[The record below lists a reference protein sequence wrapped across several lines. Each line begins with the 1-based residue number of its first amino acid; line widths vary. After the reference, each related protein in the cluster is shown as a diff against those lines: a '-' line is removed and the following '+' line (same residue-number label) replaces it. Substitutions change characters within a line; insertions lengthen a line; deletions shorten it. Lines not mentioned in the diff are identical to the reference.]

1 MPHTRRKKPSASQN
15 KRLQV
20 TDASG
25 WTHVTTNKHA
35 RRVRQPSLNPNAS
48 SSSTGNRNGLEDD
61 VAKEEVAEELV
72 PAEAPQKTTL
82 SDLQRQLGLYKQRWE
97 ESVTWGCVVEGLG
110 RGVPALLAGCG
121 SSGNS
126 NSDGDGNGD
135 GKEEV
140 KDKDEDQG
148 MNDISIVCIGL
159 GSPSGFLRGGWVDR
173 RAVSMYQLAAL
184 ASVLGWI
191 GESTSTQNPTPR
203 IKAYAQDP
211 VFNAHDE
218 TLLNELKITV
228 LTHPGAFQKVTPK
241 TLLFCPGAERR
252 HIELLL
258 AHNPAI
264 VVGGPLEDIES
275 DVVRRFVE
283 NRDSVRLKEFAELE
297 TAFWGMRIYFPRS
310 GAEKQDEVSNRN
322 QEGVV
327 EG

>member
-35 RRVRQPSLNPNAS
+35 CRVRQPSLNPNS
-48 SSSTGNRNGLEDD
+48 NPSSTGDRNSLEDD
-61 VAKEEVAEELV
+61 VTKEVAEELV

-82 SDLQRQLGLYKQRWE
+82 SDLQRQLGLYKQRWA
-97 ESVTWGCVVEGLG
+97 ESATWGCVVEGLR
-110 RGVPALLAGCG
+110 RGIPSLLAERG
-121 SSGNS
+121 SNS
-126 NSDGDGNGD
+126 NGNGD
-135 GKEEV
+135 GEEEV

-148 MNDISIVCIGL
+148 RNGISIVCIGL

-184 ASVLGWI
+184 VSVLEWI
-191 GESTSTQNPTPR
+191 GESTSTQNPTTR

-211 VFNAHDE
+211 VFNSHDE
-218 TLLNELKITV
+218 TLLNELKVTV
-228 LTHPGAFQKVTPK
+228 LAHPRAFQEVTSK

-258 AHNPAI
+258 AHDPAI

-275 DVVRRFVE
+275 DIVKRFLERRE
-283 NRDSVRLKEFAELE
+283 SVRLKEFAELE

-310 GAEKQDEVSNRN
+310 GAEKQEDSNRN
-322 QEGVV
+322 QGGVAEG
-327 EG
+327 

>member
-1 MPHTRRKKPSASQN
+1 MPHTRRKKPSPSQN

-35 RRVRQPSLNPNAS
+35 SRVRQPSLNPDSS
-48 SSSTGNRNGLEDD
+48 SSSTENRNGLEDD

-72 PAEAPQKTTL
+72 PAEAPHKTTL
-82 SDLQRQLGLYKQRWE
+82 SGLQRQLGLYKQRWE
-97 ESVTWGCVVEGLG
+97 ESVTWGCVVEGLR
-110 RGVPALLAGCG
+110 RGVPPLLAERG
-121 SSGNS
+121 SNS
-126 NSDGDGNGD
+126 NSDGGGDGG

-140 KDKDEDQG
+140 KDKGEYQG
-148 MNDISIVCIGL
+148 KNGISIVCVGL

-184 ASVLGWI
+184 ASILKWI
-191 GESTSTQNPTPR
+191 GESTSTQNPNLAIR
-203 IKAYAQDP
+203 AYAQDP
-211 VFNAHDE
+211 VFNTHDE

-228 LTHPGAFQKVTPK
+228 LAHPGAFQKVTPK

-258 AHNPAI
+258 AHDPAI

-283 NRDSVRLKEFAELE
+283 RRESVRLKEFAELE

-310 GAEKQDEVSNRN
+310 GAEKQDEVSSRN
-322 QEGVV
+322 QEGVA

>member
-25 WTHVTTNKHA
+25 WTHVTTNRHA
-35 RRVRQPSLNPNAS
+35 RRVRQPSLNPNSS
-48 SSSTGNRNGLEDD
+48 SSSTGNRNGPEDD
-61 VAKEEVAEELV
+61 VAREEVAEELV

-82 SDLQRQLGLYKQRWE
+82 SDLQRQLGLYKRRWE
-97 ESVTWGCVVEGLG
+97 ESATWGCVVEGLR
-110 RGVPALLAGCG
+110 RGVPSLLAERG
-121 SSGNS
+121 SNS
-126 NSDGDGNGD
+126 NSSSNSDSDD
-135 GKEEV
+135 EEEV
-140 KDKDEDQG
+140 KDKDEVQG
-148 MNDISIVCIGL
+148 RNGISIVCVGL

-184 ASVLGWI
+184 ASVVEWI
-191 GESTSTQNPTPR
+191 EESTSTQSPTPR

-211 VFNAHDE
+211 VFNSHDE

-228 LTHPGAFQKVTPK
+228 LAHPRAFRKVTPQ

-258 AHNPAI
+258 AHDPAI

-275 DVVRRFVE
+275 DVVRRFVDTRE
-283 NRDSVRLKEFAELE
+283 SVRLKEFAELE
-297 TAFWGMRIYFPRS
+297 TAFWGMRIYFPRLRAK
-310 GAEKQDEVSNRN
+310 GQEETLNGNQGGVAE
-322 QEGVV
+322 G
-327 EG
+327 